1 MKKIFLFFISQLVF
15 ADLAYGIVK
24 LKDVS
29 QSGYGSTGIVRV
41 EFNGNYKKSKA
52 DVEYKDDRIEIVLK
66 DVFSLPPNR
75 VYKVSSEKSSVS
87 KISSKLLPGNIIRV
101 SVYFR
106 IPLDVIQKTSNIEV
120 DDNILKFTYK
130 TALDE
135 PVASAEPSNEKP
147 VDAYALAMQ
156 DNGNNGI
163 QDNGSTEDQNANAI
177 NGSDINENVIT
188 DKAKE
193 VSKAGPS
200 LLSVAKIWKIL
211 KGALVLLLVVVFSI
225 GVFYLYRRYSSGMS
239 ESMNLSFGRS
249 EPVSDNNKTVKD
261 MNKVVQDNFRSV
273 IPNTNTGYTPTN
285 NQIKVLSSLNLDHGK
300 TVHVVEYMGE
310 KMLIA
315 TSKDSVTMLSKLD
328 MKSGS
333 INNEQP
339 DLFKNPKFKDRF
351 GSDF

>member
-1 MKKIFLFFISQLVF
+1 MKKILLFFISQLVF

-24 LKDVS
+24 LKDVA
-29 QSGYGSTGIVRV
+29 QSGSGSTGIVRI
-41 EFNGNYKKSKA
+41 EFNGSYKKSKA

-75 VYKVSSEKSSVS
+75 IYKVSSDKSSVS
-87 KISSKLLPGNIIRV
+87 KISSKLLPGNIIRL
-101 SVYFR
+101 SIYFR
-106 IPLDVIQKTSNIEV
+106 IPLDVIQKTSNLDVE
-120 DDNILKFTYK
+120 DNILKFTYK
-130 TALDE
+130 TVLDE
-135 PVASAEPSNEKP
+135 PTTAVEQSNERP

-156 DNGNNGI
+156 GSNESI
-163 QDNGSTEDQNANAI
+163 QDNGPNEDQNAI

-188 DKAKE
+188 DKTKDA
-193 VSKAGPS
+193 SKAGPS

-249 EPVSDNNKTVKD
+249 EPVSDNNKIVKD

-273 IPNTNTGYTPTN
+273 IPNTNTMYSPTN

-328 MKSGS
+328 MKSAS
-333 INNEQP
+333 TNNDQP